1 MMKVRLF
8 PDGKVHSAYLDLI
21 NNPPEGV
28 EYVGE
33 YSYAPGS
40 AINIGGSRIV
50 GRIFDVFDLPYVVP
64 FESEYF
70 VHSCQKLIKTKSNF
84 IIDIEHGN
92 PFMGANNINKNGS
105 GVFRSIVSKIL
116 LAENCKGIIPWSAK
130 AANAFRLNFGF
141 LGDRFLNNKVMV
153 ARPTVAPCYTTKK
166 KFDEFTFL
174 FIGGQ
179 AFFAKGGL
187 QVLEAFNHFKND
199 GGKSNLIV
207 VGETPEHIRM
217 KYEGINELFFYGRMQ
232 RDLLL
237 DLMLKCHCLVQ
248 PSVGDTYGM
257 SILEA
262 KSRKLPAI
270 VVDSFAEAELVEN
283 KKTGIVLKPDANIRL
298 RFDTEGRKIL
308 SKDDFHSQFWSYSP
322 SYRSVFD
329 LMYAMQDMSN
339 RSMEARRMGEKAFED
354 IDGGRL
360 SVGERNI
367 VLNKAYGGKQ

>member
-1 MMKVRLF
+1 
-8 PDGKVHSAYLDLI
+8 
-21 NNPPEGV
+21 
-28 EYVGE
+28 
-33 YSYAPGS
+33 
-40 AINIGGSRIV
+40 
-50 GRIFDVFDLPYVVP
+50 
-64 FESEYF
+64 
-70 VHSCQKLIKTKSNF
+70 
-84 IIDIEHGN
+84 
-92 PFMGANNINKNGS
+92 
-105 GVFRSIVSKIL
+105 
-116 LAENCKGIIPWSAK
+116 
-130 AANAFRLNFGF
+130 
-141 LGDRFLNNKVMV
+141 
-153 ARPTVAPCYTTKK
+153 
-166 KFDEFTFL
+166 
-174 FIGGQ
+174 
-179 AFFAKGGL
+179 
-187 QVLEAFNHFKND
+187 
-199 GGKSNLIV
+199 
-207 VGETPEHIRM
+207 
-217 KYEGINELFFYGRMQ
+217 
-232 RDLLL
+232 
-237 DLMLKCHCLVQ
+237 
-248 PSVGDTYGM
+248 M